1 MSLFFLR
8 CPDVKLSKSKHHPR
22 LTVCQESVSLCTSVD
37 QIYVLASSANL
48 DFWTRRLQQLIHTHP
63 KTGCF
68 GSPFDWD
75 TYKKQKNRNVTNL
88 QRRRQCCFH
97 QTVWNHRKTFHTS
110 FNMQAHYSSCWR
122 WTVANMQRSN
132 RSDDSQGEECSPAGN
147 AFQCKLMFKTLNTD
161 VWQPTSSD
169 FFRRKQG
176 STSSANM

>member
-8 CPDVKLSKSKHHPR
+8 CPDVKLSKSKHRPR

-75 TYKKQKNRNVTNL
+75 TYKKQKTEMLQIYSADGSAVFTRQSGITEKHFIHLSTCKRIKAAVEGGLWLTCKGQIGLMTVKVRNVVL
-88 QRRRQCCFH
+88 QEMLFSVNSCSRH
-97 QTVWNHRKTFHTS
+97 WTLMYDSPHHLI
-110 FNMQAHYSSCWR
+110 SS
-122 WTVANMQRSN
+122 
-132 RSDDSQGEECSPAGN
+132 EGN
-147 AFQCKLMFKTLNTD
+147 
-161 VWQPTSSD
+161 
-169 FFRRKQG
+169 RKQFIC
-176 STSSANM
+176 